1 MEASPPL
8 IDPAILKG
16 LADPVRVHILDILS
30 EGPSSPSRI
39 QKRMENVSLKKV
51 CYHVKVL
58 LDLELIELEKVV
70 RGRGGKEHI
79 YRAKER
85 QFIDTEEWE
94 STAPRFRAPVTATTL
109 RVISEDVDKA
119 LIDGRFDERPDN
131 HLSRSPVEVD
141 EKGWRELV
149 SILAKAL
156 DKVLETH
163 ERSAAR
169 VEKSGEELM
178 TARVVMMQFLL
189 ERGAKFGRVPP
200 RKKRRK
206 PPKKKAARQG

>member
-1 MEASPPL
+1 M
-8 IDPAILKG
+8 IDPALLKG

-30 EGPSSPSRI
+30 EGPSSPSRM

-58 LDLELIELEKVV
+58 LNLGLIELENVV
-70 RGRGGKEHI
+70 RGRGGNEHI

-94 STAPRFRAPVTATTL
+94 STAPRFRAPVTATLL
-109 RVISEDVDKA
+109 RVISEDIDKA
-119 LIDGRFDERPDN
+119 LMDGRFDERPDN
-131 HLSRSPVEVD
+131 HLSRSPLEVD
-141 EKGWRELV
+141 ETGWRELV
-149 SILAKAL
+149 AILAEAL
-156 DKVLETH
+156 KKVLEAH
-163 ERSAAR
+163 DKSAERA
-169 VEKSGEELM
+169 EQSGEELM

-200 RKKRRK
+200 RWKKER
-206 PPKKKAARQG
+206 PKKKPQD